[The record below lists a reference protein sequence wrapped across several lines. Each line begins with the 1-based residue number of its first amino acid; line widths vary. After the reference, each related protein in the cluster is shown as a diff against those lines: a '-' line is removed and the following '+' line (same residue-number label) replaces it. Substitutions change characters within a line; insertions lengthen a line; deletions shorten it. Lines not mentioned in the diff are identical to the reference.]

1 MRTARILPGTPV
13 LLVMA
18 FVCLIPVFSLAA
30 PGGSVSITSP
40 TAGAS
45 ITGTFHITG
54 TYNGAYGVQI
64 AFNAGFLQNVHMQPT
79 GTDQGNWY
87 YDWTPTGYYGN
98 VEIMVRGFDANTRYW
113 DWAPYV
119 NVTVNIASQA
129 PPSVSIVSPADGS
142 TAGPSSQVI
151 TVSASATNGLQS
163 VQCRI
168 DWGAW
173 QTMSPSGGNYV
184 YTWNTSG
191 LGNLTHAIEAK
202 ATDNH
207 GNITQ
212 ALTNYVKTGT
222 GLQQSPTMN
231 QVERATWIWEPDAYQ
246 MVASSGP
253 ETELNSFFSNLPNTS
268 HEGKTIYLYADRYNG
283 HYALLENPQGYANFI
298 SWAHGLGY
306 KVDALLASGF
316 YAAQMY
322 SYDRYQTSV
331 LQLIDNVL
339 NYNIAY
345 PNAAFDGV
353 NTDFEPHGLPD
364 WGSTVGGQ
372 WLDNHQAMMNRK
384 AASGQN
390 LNIGAAIPRQF
401 TGVTATWNGT
411 RETVAQHSQD
421 ILDYVTE
428 MCYRNLA
435 SGSGNIEDEA
445 SPVVSYADQI
455 GKPMFIAVETTDIN
469 ASGDPAKI
477 SFYTNG
483 DSYME
488 GQLNSLYS
496 NYSGDAG
503 FHGMAIHYYDAYRTL
518 ALNGWGSSPTFW
530 NPNLADTTAPTTP
543 PTLTTAAFDF
553 QEIDLSWGQSTDNN
567 YVDHYN
573 VYRSTSSSFTPS
585 TSNLVGNTNQL
596 FYQDTGLLAN
606 TTYYDYVLAVDQNG
620 NLSSASNETSA
631 ATGVNTQN
639 LVPVHISS
647 ISLSLGSNIAT
658 CTVTVVNGS
667 GQAVSSVEVFGN
679 WDEAA
684 GKKWSG
690 NTGSSGTYST
700 TSENTLTSPY
710 SAQCTPTRITD
721 ATHYWASS
729 QDVLHF
735 AQAHN

>member
-1 MRTARILPGTPV
+1 MRPTRILQVPRALLAIAFVWFFPV
-13 LLVMA
+13 L
-18 FVCLIPVFSLAA
+18 SAA
-30 PGGSVSITSP
+30 ASSGSVSISSP

-45 ITGTFHITG
+45 ITGTYHITG
-54 TYNGAYGVQI
+54 TYSGVYGVQI
-64 AFNAGFLQNVHMQPT
+64 AFNAGLAQNVHMQPT

-98 VEIMVRGFDANTRYW
+98 VEIMTRGFDASTRYW

-129 PPSVSIVSPADGS
+129 PPSLTIISPVDGS
-142 TAGPSSQVI
+142 TAGPSSQLI
-151 TVSASATNGLQS
+151 TVSASAANGLQS

-168 DWGAW
+168 DWGSW
-173 QTMSPSGGNYV
+173 QTMTLDNGNYT
-184 YTWNTSG
+184 YTWNTGG
-191 LGNLTHAIEAK
+191 LGNLTHAVEAK
-202 ATDNH
+202 ATDNI
-207 GNITQ
+207 GNVTQ
-212 ALTNYVKTGT
+212 TLTNYVKTGT
-222 GLQQSPTMN
+222 GLQQPPVMN
-231 QVERATWIWEPDAYQ
+231 QFERATWIWEPDAYQ
-246 MVASSGP
+246 MVAGSGP
-253 ETELNSFFSNLPNTS
+253 QTELNSFFSNLPNTS
-268 HEGKTIYLYADRYNG
+268 HEGKTIYLYADRYDG

-298 SWAHGLGY
+298 TWAHGLGY
-306 KVDALLASGF
+306 EVDALLASGF

-322 SYDRYQTSV
+322 SYDRYQNNV
-331 LQLIDNVL
+331 VQLIDNVL

-401 TGVTATWNGT
+401 TGVTVTWNGT
-411 RETVAQHSQD
+411 KETVAQHSQD

-435 SGSGNIEDEA
+435 SGNGNIEDEA

-469 ASGDPAKI
+469 SSGDPAKI

-488 GQLNSLYS
+488 GQLNAIYT
-496 NYSGDAG
+496 NYATDAG
-503 FHGMAIHYYDAYRTL
+503 FHGMAIHFYDAYRAI
-518 ALNGWGSSPTFW
+518 ALNGWTAAPSFW
-530 NPNLADTTAPTTP
+530 NPNLADTTTPTAPP
-543 PTLTTAAFDF
+543 SLTAVDFDF
-553 QEIDLSWGQSTDNN
+553 QEVDLNWGQSTDNN

-573 VYRSTSSSFTPS
+573 IYRSTSGTFTPNS
-585 TSNLVGNTNQL
+585 SNLVASTNQL

-606 TTYYDYVLAVDQNG
+606 TTYYYYVIAVDQNG
-620 NLSSASNETSA
+620 NLSSASSEASA
-631 ATGVNTQN
+631 ATGTNTQN
-639 LVPVHISS
+639 LIPVHISN
-647 ISLSLGSNIAT
+647 ISLSLASTTAT
-658 CTVTVVNGS
+658 CTITVVDSS
-667 GQAVSSVEVFGN
+667 GHSVSGVEVFGN

-690 NTGSSGTYST
+690 NTGSNGSYST

-710 SAQCTPTRITD
+710 SVQCTPTRITNGN
-721 ATHYWASS
+721 HYWASS
-729 QDVLHF
+729 QDVLHL